1 MGWGRVMV
9 ERVVDHLE
17 EARVRIG
24 REVGF
29 GLGRVLEEGVHTGL
43 GWVVFGAVD
52 RGPVEETS
60 FDLGVPLAQE
70 GQPYVR
76 GVCLAEGTRHQD
88 GVACAFD
95 ALEVAEARELEHFQ
109 VEEGE
114 EERLELDPESYTVT
128 LEVNT

>member
-9 ERVVDHLE
+9 ERAVDHLE

-43 GWVVFGAVD
+43 GWVVFGMVD
-52 RGPVEETS
+52 RDPVQETS
-60 FDLGVPLAQE
+60 FDLGVPLVQE

-76 GVCLAEGTRHQD
+76 EVCLEEGTRHQD
-88 GVACAFD
+88 GFV
-95 ALEVAEARELEHFQ
+95 ALEAAEARELEHFQ

-114 EERLELDPESYTVT
+114 EERLKPDPESYTVT

>member
-1 MGWGRVMV
+1 MMV

-24 REVGF
+24 RGVGF
-29 GLGRVLEEGVHTGL
+29 GLGRVLEEGVVHTGL
-43 GWVVFGAVD
+43 GWVVFGTVD

-60 FDLGVPLAQE
+60 FDLGVPLVQE

-76 GVCLAEGTRHQD
+76 EVCLEVGTRHQD
-88 GVACAFD
+88 GFVALGA
-95 ALEVAEARELEHFQ
+95 VEARGLELEHFL

-114 EERLELDPESYTVT
+114 EERLKSDPESCTVT